1 MKAWMP
7 KRGIAFRMIS
17 LIFLGVV
24 IVTINI
30 FAYFYR
36 VSRATILANLKE
48 NSRLLTVS
56 TVTRVEKL
64 LTAVQ
69 KIPTNL
75 APIVETGR
83 YSRAELEDL
92 LALAVEHNPELY
104 GLTLG
109 FEPSYLGPAHEY
121 STLFVSRENG
131 EIRTAQTGIDDQSDH
146 MRDWYLIPRELQ
158 KALWSEPYY
167 DEGRSHRNMVTY
179 SVPLYGN
186 AKGTRTFIGI
196 LAANIAL
203 ASFDSIVSSIKVH
216 KTGYAYTI
224 SRSGILITHPKKEFI
239 LNTTIFSLAEEN
251 NSPVLHDIGRNMVAG
266 RTSFA
271 EVEYHNLATGKLS
284 WLTYAPITMS
294 GWSLGIVY
302 PVDELTAPLTRLFSV
317 VLILALAGAVILLPV
332 VIVISRS
339 ITGPLRK
346 LAFATHSFGQ
356 GNFDVQLPP
365 TRATDEIG
373 ELTRAF
379 AAMQNALKETIN
391 HLEKARDELEEY
403 NRTLEEKVEKR
414 TAELTAKNA
423 ELDRAIQTVNRANN
437 ELKEAQAQLI
447 QTEKMASLGQ
457 LTAGIAHEIKNP
469 LNFVNNF
476 SELSID
482 ISRELHE
489 EIERNSDRLDAT
501 TVRSLRELL
510 ADLDHNVRK
519 INEHGKRA
527 DSIVKGML
535 LHSRGKAGEKQ
546 KTNLNDLLNE
556 DLHLAYHGFRAQD
569 SSFNVAMQTS
579 FDPALPPIDVVP
591 QNISRVFLNIINNG
605 CYSVNEKKKETGESF
620 KPLILVSTKNYD
632 DRVEIR
638 IRDNGKGIP
647 RDITDKIFNPFFT
660 TKPTGKGTGLGLS
673 LSYDIVVQEHKGE
686 LRVDS
691 EPGEFAEFIITL
703 RKT

>member
-1 MKAWMP
+1 MKARMP
-7 KRGIAFRMIS
+7 KRGIAFRMIF
-17 LIFLGVV
+17 LIFLGVL
-24 IVTINI
+24 IVTTNI

-56 TVTRVEKL
+56 TVTRIEKL
-64 LTAVQ
+64 LNAVQ

-75 APIVETGR
+75 ASIVETGH
-83 YSRAELEDL
+83 YPRAELEGL
-92 LALAVEHNPELY
+92 LVLAVENNPELY
-104 GLTLG
+104 SVTLG
-109 FEPSYLGPAHEY
+109 FEPGYGGPAHEY
-121 STLFVSRENG
+121 STISASRENG
-131 EIRTAQTGIDDQSDH
+131 EIRTARIRNADYDDH

-158 KALWSEPYY
+158 KAVWSEPYY
-167 DEGRSHRNMVTY
+167 DEGRGNRNMVTY
-179 SVPLYGN
+179 SVPLYN
-186 AKGTRTFIGI
+186 HAKGTKTFIGI

-203 ASFDSIVSSIKVH
+203 ASFDSIVSSIKVY

-239 LNTTIFSLAEEN
+239 VNATVFSLAEEN
-251 NSPVLHDIGRNMVAG
+251 NSPVLYEIGRNMVAG
-266 RTSFA
+266 KTSFA
-271 EVEYHNLATGKLS
+271 EVEYYNLATGKLS
-284 WLTYAPITMS
+284 WLTYAPVTMS

-317 VLILALAGAVILLPV
+317 VLILAFAGAVILLPV

-339 ITGPLRK
+339 ITGPLRR
-346 LAFATHSFGQ
+346 LALATHNFGQ
-356 GNFDVQLPP
+356 GNFDVQLPA
-365 TRATDEIG
+365 TRSTDEIG
-373 ELTRAF
+373 ELTDAF
-379 AAMQNALKETIN
+379 SAMQKALKETIS
-391 HLEKARDELEEY
+391 HLQKARDELEEY
-403 NRTLEEKVEKR
+403 SRTLEEKVEKR

-423 ELDRAIQTVNRANN
+423 ELDKAIQTVNRAHN

-482 ISRELHE
+482 ISRELLQ
-489 EIERNSDRLDAT
+489 EIERHSDKLDAT

-569 SSFNVAMQTS
+569 SSFNVAMETS
-579 FDPALPPIDVVP
+579 FDPALPPLDVVP

-605 CYSVNEKKKETGESF
+605 CYAVHEKKKETGESF
-620 KPLILVSTKNYD
+620 KPVIRVSTKNCD
-632 DRVEIR
+632 DHAEIR
-638 IRDNGKGIP
+638 IRDNGNGIP
-647 RDITDKIFNPFFT
+647 RDITEKIFNPFFT

-686 LRVDS
+686 LRVIS
-691 EPGEFAEFIITL
+691 EPGEFAEFIITIP
-703 RKT
+703 KT